1 MLGKIGCRA
10 VQVLAVCSCANI
22 VLLELG
28 SDPTG
33 AEHALAKGS
42 CPHVSALPP

>member
-1 MLGKIGCRA
+1 MLGKIGADASLPRYGA
-10 VQVLAVCSCANI
+10 VQVLAVCRCAGRE
-22 VLLELG
+22 LLELG

-42 CPHVSALPP
+42 